1 MSASP
6 GAPAPREGDVSGMR
20 PPGRWSVDHWPD
32 RDCPWRVLR
41 HEDSC
46 DVYVDDYEF
55 LYEAEARAVCDALN
69 GLPGSLG
76 APTPAMIDAAAQ
88 EVYQALYAWGWD
100 RATIGEQQAQEHEAV
115 KARCRTIAAD
125 ALRAALTAPEG
136 EP

>member
-6 GAPAPREGDVSGMR
+6 EAPAPREEPTGDVSGMR

-69 GLPGSLG
+69 GLVSRGS
-76 APTPAMIDAAAQ
+76 PTPAMIAAAAQ
-88 EVYQALYAWGWD
+88 ALYDVERSPYMLPA
-100 RATIGEQQAQEHEAV
+100 
-115 KARCRTIAAD
+115 ARVQD
-125 ALRAALTAPEG
+125 AEDYAGRLIVAEEVLRAALTAQEG
-136 EP
+136 TA